1 MKMESMKYLL
11 LGLLMLAGTIL
22 KAQETKFVALY
33 LYNFTKYIDW
43 PEEHKKG
50 DFVIG
55 VVGNNQVYTELVQI
69 AEGKPVGN
77 QTIVVKNFRNV
88 DEVTGCHILYLSEHQ
103 SRRVDLAIGKIG
115 QSAPLIVTQSEGATM
130 QGSAINFVIRNETMK
145 FELKKSNA
153 TKFGLRLHSRLD
165 NLAIVI

>member
-1 MKMESMKYLL
+1 MGRIKFLL
-11 LGLLMLAGTIL
+11 VGLFIVVGTFV
-22 KAQETKFVALY
+22 KAQETKFIALY

-43 PEEHKKG
+43 PEEQKKG

-55 VVGNNQVYTELVQI
+55 VVGNSQVYSELVQI

-77 QTIVVKNFRNV
+77 QTIVVKNFRNI
-88 DEVTGCHILYLSEHQ
+88 EEITGCHILYLAENQ
-103 SRRVDLAIGKIG
+103 SRRIDQAIGKIN
-115 QSAPLIVTQSEGATM
+115 QSAPLIVTQAEGATL

-153 TKFGLRLHSRLD
+153 TKYGLRLHSRLD

>member
-1 MKMESMKYLL
+1 LL
-11 LGLLMLAGTIL
+11 VGIFVFSLGVL

-55 VVGNNQVYTELVQI
+55 VVGNNQVYSELVQI

-77 QTIVVKNFRNV
+77 QTIVVKNFRSI
-88 DEVTGCHILYLSEHQ
+88 DEVTGCHILYLSENL
-103 SRRVDLAIGKIG
+103 SRRVDQALSRITG
-115 QSAPLIVTQSEGATM
+115 QSAPLVVTQQEGATFH
-130 QGSAINFVIRNETMK
+130 GAAINFVIRNETMK
-145 FELKKSNA
+145 FELKKVNA

>member
-1 MKMESMKYLL
+1 MKFLL
-11 LGLLMLAGTIL
+11 VGFFVLAASFVH
-22 KAQETKFVALY
+22 AQETKFVALY

-55 VVGNNQVYTELVQI
+55 VVGNNQVYSELVQI

-77 QTIVVKNFRNV
+77 QTIVVKNFRSIE
-88 DEVTGCHILYLSEHQ
+88 EVTGCHILYLSESH
-103 SRRVDLAIGKIG
+103 SRRVDQAIGKING
-115 QSAPLIVTQSEGATM
+115 SAPLVVTQQEGATLH
-130 QGSAINFVIRNETMK
+130 GSAINFVIRNETMK
-145 FELKKSNA
+145 FELKKTNA